1 MVKIKLNNAL
11 IKTKS
16 PIYIGLFCTLLL
28 FISCTETNT
37 PAETTRLFWNA
48 LITNDLKK
56 AQSYVP
62 KTSNQLESIDPYLDL
77 QNTHIKIGEIRINDL
92 QATVQTLFTY
102 QQNQKPDMDIT
113 TYLVKKNN
121 IWKID
126 YQKTSR
132 MFPGKAFMDLMQ
144 SLENLSQ
151 SYKKKLEEQV
161 PLIEEK
167 IESINEQLIEKI
179 DELNRQLQKPEAT
192 EKQKPSMQSI

>member
-1 MVKIKLNNAL
+1 
-11 IKTKS
+11 
-16 PIYIGLFCTLLL
+16 
-28 FISCTETNT
+28 
-37 PAETTRLFWNA
+37 
-48 LITNDLKK
+48 
-56 AQSYVP
+56 
-62 KTSNQLESIDPYLDL
+62 
-77 QNTHIKIGEIRINDL
+77 
-92 QATVQTLFTY
+92 
-102 QQNQKPDMDIT
+102 
-113 TYLVKKNN
+113 
-121 IWKID
+121 
-126 YQKTSR
+126 